1 MYRLLLLKRFFKSMF
16 PRNIQLKE
24 FVLIHGMIGV
34 PWEIATVFVPTDFVS
49 FFSYVSCVTL
59 KIHSMSIYLTF
70 KRKYKNM
77 HLQNFIFD
85 QEAAIEVHIMNLY
98 VYLYFN

>member
-34 PWEIATVFVPTDFVS
+34 PWEIEIVFVPTDFVS